1 MKDIVMA
8 SGFDITTSSISERGA
23 QLSDDVLDTVSG
35 GGLITGAVDLVA
47 SGVKTGIHYAAKG
60 VGMFMDA
67 DQVGGRSMHNF
78 QDSVPALVDKIVD
91 KII

>member
-1 MKDIVMA
+1 MTT
-8 SGFDITTSSISERGA
+8 GFSIAVSHVCERGA
-23 QLSDDVLDTVSG
+23 PLSDDVLDAVSG

-78 QDSVPALVDKIVD
+78 QDSVPAFVDKIVD

>member
-1 MKDIVMA
+1 MTN
-8 SGFDITTSSISERGA
+8 GFNVTTSQVSERGA
-23 QLSDDVLDTVSG
+23 PLSDDVLDAVNG
-35 GGLITGAVDLVA
+35 GGLITGAVDLLA
-47 SGVKTGIHYAAKG
+47 TGVKTGIHYAAKG

-78 QDSVPALVDKIVD
+78 QDKVPAFVDKIVD

>member
-1 MKDIVMA
+1 MNN
-8 SGFDITTSSISERGA
+8 GFELTNSCVSELGA
-23 QLSDDVLDTVSG
+23 ALSDDTLEAVSG

-47 SGVKTGIHYAAKG
+47 SGIKTGIHYAAKG

-78 QDSVPALVDKIVD
+78 QDSVPAFVDKIVD